1 MHITVQEENY
11 CWYIIKNQNLK
22 QKVITKVTFDIVW
35 QDRFRT
41 EGAFEA

>member
-1 MHITVQEENY
+1 MHITVVQEENY

-22 QKVITKVTFDIVW
+22 QITKVTFDIVW